1 MSSKQI
7 AKASG
12 RSLPISFKDSVNVC
26 SAIRGMLVEKALRYL
41 EDVIKLKR
49 PIPYK
54 RYRRDMAHRKGIG
67 PGRFPRKECKYIKEV
82 LKNAIANAKAK
93 GMDSSKLYI
102 SKIIANQAVSKEKV
116 KRGFS
121 KGTHIYIEVAEK
133 EIVEEKS
140 KKKKVEKEEKVE
152 KVEEKVEEK
161 KEEAKEVKEEKKEE
175 EEKESKE
182 EEKVEERK

>member
-82 LKNAIANAKAK
+82 LENAIANAKAK

-102 SKIIANQAVSKEKV
+102 SKIIANRAVSKEKV

-133 EIVEEKS
+133 EIIEEKR
-140 KKKKVEKEEKVE
+140 KKRKVEKEEKVE

-175 EEKESKE
+175 EKKESKE